1 MINQVRKI
9 YPKGTLFFYEDLKN
23 LSTKLKAKG
32 TILQQHF
39 LSTLANVLRQN
50 QNCLNQL
57 NTFFRKGS
65 VWFYI
70 KV

>member
-1 MINQVRKI
+1 VINQIRKI

-39 LSTLANVLRQN
+39 LSTFANVLRQN
-50 QNCLNQL
+50 HNCLNQL

-65 VWFYI
+65 VWYYI